1 MILIPYLLILIAYLL
16 GSISSAVIFCKLA
29 GLADPREVG
38 SHNAGATNVLRIGG
52 KSAALGVLL
61 FDILKGTLPVAIGVS
76 FNLSPSA
83 LGVIALAVCLGH
95 IFPIFFQFKGGKG
108 VATALGAISALSF
121 VVVGGAIGT
130 WLLVF
135 LISGYSSLS
144 AVLTALIVPFY
155 IWWFEPQFTFPVALV
170 CCLLVYRHHD
180 NIQRLWRG
188 QEDKM
193 WDKLK
198 KKNA

>member
-83 LGVIALAVCLGH
+83 LGFIALAVCLGH

-135 LISGYSSLS
+135 SSL
-144 AVLTALIVPFY
+144 ATP
-155 IWWFEPQFTFPVALV
+155 
-170 CCLLVYRHHD
+170 R
-180 NIQRLWRG
+180 
-188 QEDKM
+188 
-193 WDKLK
+193 
-198 KKNA
+198 

>member
-83 LGVIALAVCLGH
+83 LGFIALAVCLGH

-135 LISGYSSLS
+135 IISGYSSLS

-155 IWWFEPQFTFPVALV
+155 IWWFEPQFTFPIALV